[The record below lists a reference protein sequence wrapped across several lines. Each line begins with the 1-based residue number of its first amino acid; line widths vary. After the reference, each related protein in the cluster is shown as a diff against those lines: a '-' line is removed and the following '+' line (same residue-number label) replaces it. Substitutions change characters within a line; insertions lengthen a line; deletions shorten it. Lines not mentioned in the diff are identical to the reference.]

1 MGIQNNGNK
10 LLCHYGWE
18 GYSQILVSSSLS
30 GQLWLLGVSKT
41 GDSKKPREYFYHN
54 GKYISGIDFNK

>member
-1 MGIQNNGNK
+1 MEINY
-10 LLCHYGWE
+10 YGWE

-41 GDSKKPREYFYHN
+41 GDSKKPREYFYYN
-54 GKYISGIDFNK
+54 GKYISGVDFSK